1 MNRMKTVERNN
12 SKRKI
17 NRLITT
23 RIILVSYDLLQ
34 NYNESP
40 VMLTSRATT
49 NNNWHVNWCNLNCS
63 KYSMS
68 QK

>member
-12 SKRKI
+12 SKIII

-23 RIILVSYDLLQ
+23 RITLVSYDLLQ